1 MSTGERQ
8 RTGVPGQDRPTLPAV
23 VLSGAVVLPSMAL
36 TLPISDAAGAAAV
49 DEATR
54 GDHLILL
61 VPAQPDSEDR
71 SLAERLLP
79 VGVVARIER
88 VSHSGPT
95 ERGILVRALHRAV
108 LGQLVQEQP
117 CLRFTYESRP
127 DPQSWSPEA
136 EQLRLRVLAAIEL
149 FVSRQPGI
157 PQEVLNFV
165 RSIAHPGQLADNAGY
180 APEMTFA
187 ERADLLQTFDL
198 TERLQKVLAF
208 FQRQIQLQELRE
220 EIRSQVR
227 EAVEK
232 TQREYILR
240 EQLRA
245 IRRELGEED
254 DEAAEIERY
263 RQRIEAAGMPEE
275 ARREALRELARLER
289 MPPQAAEYSVIKTYL
304 EWLVDLPWQ
313 RSDPEEIDIARA
325 RAVLDEDHYDL
336 QEVKERIL
344 EYLAVRKLRAERSVG
359 GGDGPVILC
368 FVGPPGVGKTSLG
381 QSIARA
387 LGRTFT
393 RMSLGGIRDEA
404 EIRGHRRT
412 YVGAMPGRIIQGIRR
427 AGTNNP
433 VFMLDEVDKIGADW
447 RGDPAAALLE
457 VLDPAQNAHFRDLY
471 LDVDFDLSRVMFIT
485 TANLLDPIPPALR
498 DRMEV
503 LRLDGYTE
511 HDKLHIA
518 RRFLIPRQLAQT
530 GLRAEE
536 VTLTDD
542 AARAVIRDYTREAGV
557 RNLEREIGRI
567 LRKVA
572 TAVAAGQLQPPVTV
586 DASRVPDY
594 LGVPRFVSDLA
605 ERTGRPG
612 VATGLAV
619 TPTGG
624 EVIFV
629 EAARMPGEERL
640 TLTGHLGEVMKESA
654 QIALSYVR
662 AAGQALGVDPALL
675 RGHEVHIHVPAG
687 ATPKDGPS
695 AGLAMVTALVSLLS
709 GRPVRADVAMTGEI
723 TLQGQVLPV
732 GGIRQKLLAAQQAGL
747 RTVILPARNAA
758 EMREIPEEVRAALE
772 VRFVRTIEEALAI
785 ALQPEAAPAAV

>member
-1 MSTGERQ
+1 M
-8 RTGVPGQDRPTLPAV
+8 PAV
-23 VLSGAVVLPSMAL
+23 VLSGVVVLPSMAL
-36 TLPISDAAGAAAV
+36 TLPITDPAGAAAV
-49 DEATR
+49 DEAMR
-54 GDHLILL
+54 ADHLVLL
-61 VPAQPDSEDR
+61 VPAQPEAEGRPLS
-71 SLAERLLP
+71 ERLLP

-88 VSHSGPT
+88 ASQSGPT
-95 ERGILVRALHRAV
+95 ERGVLIRALHRAA
-108 LGQLVQEQP
+108 LGQLVQEEP
-117 CLRFTYESRP
+117 YLRFTYEARP
-127 DPQSWSPEA
+127 DPQTWPPEV

-157 PQEVLNFV
+157 PQDVLNFV
-165 RSIAHPGQLADNAGY
+165 RGIEHPGQLADNAGY
-180 APEMTFA
+180 APEMTFQ
-187 ERADLLQTFDL
+187 ERADLLQTFPL
-198 TERLQKVLAF
+198 AERLQKVLAF
-208 FQRQIQLQELRE
+208 FERQIRLQELRE
-220 EIRSQVR
+220 EIRAQVR
-227 EAVEK
+227 DSVEK

-254 DEAAEIERY
+254 EEAAAVERY
-263 RQRIEAAGMPEE
+263 RARIEAAGMSEE
-275 ARREALRELARLER
+275 ATREALRELARLER
-289 MPPQAAEYSVIKTYL
+289 MPPQAAEYGVIKTYL
-304 EWLVDLPWQ
+304 DWLVELPWQ
-313 RSDPEEIDIARA
+313 RADPEEIDIARA

-336 QEVKERIL
+336 EEIKERIL
-344 EYLAVRKLRAERSVG
+344 EHLAVRKLRAERGSADG
-359 GGDGPVILC
+359 ADGPVILC
-368 FVGPPGVGKTSLG
+368 FVGPPGTGKTSLG

-387 LGRTFT
+387 LGRQFT

-412 YVGAMPGRIIQGIRR
+412 YVGALPGRIIQAIRR

-457 VLDPAQNAHFRDLY
+457 VLDPTQNRRFRDLY

-485 TANLLDPIPPALR
+485 TANLLEPIPPALL

-511 HDKLHIA
+511 QEKIHIA
-518 RRFLIPRQLAQT
+518 RGFLLPRQLAQT
-530 GLRAEE
+530 GLRAGEVE
-536 VTLTDD
+536 VTDRAL
-542 AARAVIRDYTREAGV
+542 RAVIRDYTRESGV

-572 TAVAAGQLQPPVTV
+572 TRAAEGKHTLPVRIDGEQVA
-586 DASRVPDY
+586 DY
-594 LGVPRFVSDLA
+594 LGVPRFFAEIA

-619 TPTGG
+619 TPSGG

-640 TLTGHLGEVMKESA
+640 ILTGHLGDVMKESA

-662 AAGQALGVDPALL
+662 ANGPALGIDADAL
-675 RGHEVHIHVPAG
+675 RSHEVHIHVPAG

-695 AGLAMVTALVSLLS
+695 AGAAMVTALVSLLS
-709 GRPVRADVAMTGEI
+709 GRSVRPDVAVTGEI

-732 GGIRQKLLAAQQAGL
+732 GGIRQKLLAAHRAGL
-747 RTVILPARNAA
+747 RTVILPARNEAELAA
-758 EMREIPEEVRAALE
+758 IPEEVREDLQP
-772 VRFVRTIEEALAI
+772 RFVRTVEEAVAI
-785 ALQPEAAPAAV
+785 ALQPAAAGAGDDRAESVAGARGS

>member
-1 MSTGERQ
+1 MSAA
-8 RTGVPGQDRPTLPAV
+8 DRPTLPAIALPGV
-23 VLSGAVVLPSMAL
+23 VVLPSMAL
-36 TLPISDAAGAAAV
+36 TLPVSDAAGAAAV
-49 DEATR
+49 DEAVR
-54 GDHLILL
+54 GDHLALL
-61 VPAQPDSEDR
+61 VPAHPDAEDR

-88 VSHSGPT
+88 VSHGGPA
-95 ERGILVRALHRAV
+95 ERGVLIRALHRAV
-108 LGQLVQEQP
+108 LGQLVQDDP
-117 CLRFTYESRP
+117 CLRFTYEARP
-127 DPQSWSPEA
+127 DPQTWPPEV

-165 RSIAHPGQLADNAGY
+165 RGISHPGQLADSAGY
-180 APEMTFA
+180 APEMSFA
-187 ERADLLQTFDL
+187 ERADLLQTVDL
-198 TERLQKVLAF
+198 AERLQKVLAF
-208 FQRQIQLQELRE
+208 FQRQIQLQELKE
-220 EIRSQVR
+220 EIRSRVR

-240 EQLRA
+240 EQLQA

-254 DEAAEIERY
+254 DGAAEIERY
-263 RQRIEAAGMPEE
+263 RQRIEASGMPEE

-289 MPPQAAEYSVIKTYL
+289 LPPQAAEYSVIKTYL

-336 QEVKERIL
+336 GEVKERIL
-344 EYLAVRKLRAERSVG
+344 EHLAVRKLRAERGTG
-359 GGDGPVILC
+359 GADGPVILC

-387 LGRTFT
+387 LGRKFT

-412 YVGAMPGRIIQGIRR
+412 YVGAMPGRIIQAIRR

-457 VLDPAQNAHFRDLY
+457 VLDPAQNAHFRDHY

-503 LRLDGYTE
+503 LHLDGYTE
-511 HDKLHIA
+511 HDKIHIA
-518 RRFLIPRQLAQT
+518 RGFLLPRQRALS
-530 GLRAEE
+530 GLREEE
-536 VTLTDD
+536 VAFTDD
-542 AARAVIRDYTREAGV
+542 AVRAIIRDYTREAGV
-557 RNLEREIGRI
+557 RQLEREIGRV

-572 TAVAAGQLQPPVTV
+572 TAVADGRLAPPVLV
-586 DASRVPDY
+586 DAARVPDY
-594 LGVPRFVSDLA
+594 LGVPRFASELA

-624 EVIFV
+624 EAIFV

-662 AAGQALGVDPALL
+662 SAGPALGVDPGRL

-695 AGLAMVTALVSLLS
+695 AGVAMVAALVSLLS

-758 EMREIPEEVRAALE
+758 EMREIPEEVRAQLE

-785 ALQPEAAPAAV
+785 ALQPEPVAVT

>member
-1 MSTGERQ
+1 MS
-8 RTGVPGQDRPTLPAV
+8 DRPTMPAV
-23 VLSGAVVLPSMAL
+23 VLSGVVVLPSMAL
-36 TLPISDAAGAAAV
+36 TLPITDPAGTAAV
-49 DEATR
+49 DEALR
-54 GDHLILL
+54 GDRLVLL
-61 VPAQPDSEDR
+61 VPARPEAEDR
-71 SLAERLLP
+71 PLAERLLP

-88 VSHSGPT
+88 VSQSGPT
-95 ERGILVRALHRAV
+95 ERGILIRALHRAV
-108 LGQLVQEQP
+108 LGQLVQDEP
-117 CLRFTYESRP
+117 YLRFTYQARP
-127 DPQSWSPEA
+127 DPQTWPPEV

-157 PQEVLNFV
+157 PQEILNFV
-165 RSIAHPGQLADNAGY
+165 RSISHPGQLADNAGY

-187 ERADLLQTFDL
+187 ERADILQTFDVR
-198 TERLQKVLAF
+198 ERLEKVLAF

-220 EIRSQVR
+220 EIRAQVR

-232 TQREYILR
+232 SQREYILR

-245 IRRELGEED
+245 IRRELGEEE

-304 EWLVDLPWQ
+304 DWLVDLPWQ

-344 EYLAVRKLRAERSVG
+344 EHLAVRKLRAERG
-359 GGDGPVILC
+359 TAGGDGPVILC

-387 LGRTFT
+387 LGRKFT

-412 YVGAMPGRIIQGIRR
+412 YVGALPGRIIQAIRR

-457 VLDPAQNAHFRDLY
+457 VLDPAQNRHFRDLY

-485 TANLLDPIPPALR
+485 TANLLEPIPPALR

-503 LRLDGYTE
+503 LHLDGYTE

-518 RRFLIPRQLAQT
+518 RGFLLPRQLAQT
-530 GLRAEE
+530 GLRVEE
-536 VTLTDD
+536 VTLTDE
-542 AARAVIRDYTREAGV
+542 AVRTIIRDYTREAGV

-572 TAVAAGQLQPPVTV
+572 TAVAEGRLQLPVAV
-586 DASRVPDY
+586 DAPQVADY
-594 LGVPRFVSDLA
+594 LGVPRFPAEVA
-605 ERTGRPG
+605 ERTERPG

-640 TLTGHLGEVMKESA
+640 TLTGHLGDVMKESA

-662 AAGQALGVDPALL
+662 AAGRALGVDPGLL

-709 GRPVRADVAMTGEI
+709 GRPVRPDVAMTGEI

-732 GGIRQKLLAAQQAGL
+732 GGVRQKLLAAQRVGL
-747 RTVILPARNAA
+747 RVVILPARNAA
-758 EMREIPEEVRAALE
+758 ELREIPEEVRTALE
-772 VRFVRTIEEALAI
+772 VRFVRTIEEALAV
-785 ALQPEAAPAAV
+785 ALQPEPAPVG

>member
-1 MSTGERQ
+1 VAE
-8 RTGVPGQDRPTLPAV
+8 RPTLPAIA
-23 VLSGAVVLPSMAL
+23 LSGVVVLPSMAL
-36 TLPISDAAGAAAV
+36 TLPVSDGVGVAAV
-49 DEATR
+49 DEAVR
-54 GDHLILL
+54 ADHLVLL
-61 VPAQPDSEDR
+61 VPAQPEAEER
-71 SLAERLLP
+71 PLQERLLP

-88 VSHSGPT
+88 VSQSGPT

-108 LGQLVQEQP
+108 LGQLVQEEP
-117 CLRFTYESRP
+117 SLRFTYEARP
-127 DPQSWSPEA
+127 DPQSWPPEV
-136 EQLRLRVLAAIEL
+136 EQLRLQVLAAIEL

-165 RSIAHPGQLADNAGY
+165 RGIGHPGQLADNAGY
-180 APEMTFA
+180 APEMTFQ
-187 ERADLLQTFDL
+187 ERAELLQTFDL
-198 TERLQKVLAF
+198 RERLQKVLAF
-208 FQRQIQLQELRE
+208 FQRQIQMQQLRE
-220 EIRSQVR
+220 EIRGQVR

-232 TQREYILR
+232 SQREYILR

-254 DEAAEIERY
+254 DEAAEVERY
-263 RQRIEAAGMPEE
+263 RQRIEAAGMPDE

-289 MPPQAAEYSVIKTYL
+289 MPAQAAEYGVIKTYL
-304 EWLVDLPWQ
+304 DWLVDLPWQ
-313 RSDPEEIDIARA
+313 RSDPEQIDIARA

-336 QEVKERIL
+336 QEIKQRIL
-344 EYLAVRKLRAERSVG
+344 EHLAVRKLRAERG
-359 GGDGPVILC
+359 GGDGADGPVILC
-368 FVGPPGVGKTSLG
+368 FVGPPGTGKTSLG

-387 LGRTFT
+387 LGRKFT

-412 YVGAMPGRIIQGIRR
+412 YVGALPGRILQAIRR
-427 AGTNNP
+427 VGTNNP

-457 VLDPAQNAHFRDLY
+457 VLDPAQNRQFRDLY

-485 TANLLDPIPPALR
+485 TANLLEPIPPALL

-511 HDKLHIA
+511 HEKVHIA
-518 RRFLIPRQLAQT
+518 RGFLIPRQLAQS
-530 GLRAEE
+530 GLRPGE
-536 VTLTDD
+536 VVLTD
-542 AARAVIRDYTREAGV
+542 AALRAIIRDYTREAGV
-557 RNLEREIGRI
+557 RNLEREIGRV

-572 TAVAAGQLQPPVTV
+572 TAAAEGRLALPVTA
-586 DASRVPDY
+586 DAPQVADY
-594 LGVPRFVSDLA
+594 LGVPRFVSEIA

-619 TPTGG
+619 TPAGG

-640 TLTGHLGEVMKESA
+640 TLTGHLGDVMKESA
-654 QIALSYVR
+654 RIALSYVR
-662 AAGQALGVDPALL
+662 ANAAALGVASEPL

-695 AGLAMVTALVSLLS
+695 AGLAMVVALVSLLS
-709 GRPVRADVAMTGEI
+709 GRPVRPDVAMTGEI

-732 GGIRQKLLAAQQAGL
+732 GGVRQKLLAAQRAAL

-758 EMREIPEEVRAALE
+758 ELREIPEEVRTALE

-785 ALQPEAAPAAV
+785 ALPLEPAAAR

>member
-1 MSTGERQ
+1 
-8 RTGVPGQDRPTLPAV
+8 
-23 VLSGAVVLPSMAL
+23 MAL
-36 TLPISDAAGAAAV
+36 TLPVSDAAGAAAV
-49 DEATR
+49 DEAAR
-54 GDHLILL
+54 ADHLVLL
-61 VPAQPDSEDR
+61 VPAQPEAEDR
-71 SLAERLLP
+71 PLQERLLP
-79 VGVVARIER
+79 VGVVASIER
-88 VSHSGPT
+88 ISQSGPT

-108 LGQLVQEQP
+108 LGQLAQDQP
-117 CLRFTYESRP
+117 SLRFTYEARP
-127 DPQSWSPEA
+127 DPQAWSSEV
-136 EQLRLRVLAAIEL
+136 EELRLRVLAAIEL

-165 RSIAHPGQLADNAGY
+165 RGIGHPGQLADSAGY
-180 APEMTFA
+180 APEMTFQ
-187 ERADLLQTFDL
+187 ERADLLATFDL
-198 TERLQKVLAF
+198 RERLQKVLAF

-220 EIRSQVR
+220 EIRGQVR
-227 EAVEK
+227 EAMEK
-232 TQREYILR
+232 SQREYILR

-254 DEAAEIERY
+254 GEAGESERY

-275 ARREALRELARLER
+275 AQREALRELARLER
-289 MPPQAAEYSVIKTYL
+289 MPPQAAEYGVIKTYL
-304 EWLVDLPWQ
+304 DWLVDLPWQ

-336 QEVKERIL
+336 EEVKERIL
-344 EYLAVRKLRAERSVG
+344 EHLAVRKLRAERG
-359 GGDGPVILC
+359 TAGGDGPVILC

-387 LGRTFT
+387 LGRKFT

-412 YVGAMPGRIIQGIRR
+412 YVGAMPGRIIQAIRR

-457 VLDPAQNAHFRDLY
+457 VLDPAQNRHFRDLY

-485 TANLLDPIPPALR
+485 TANLLEPIPPALR

-503 LRLDGYTE
+503 LHLDGYTE
-511 HDKLHIA
+511 HDKLQIA
-518 RRFLIPRQLAQT
+518 RGFLLPRQLAQT
-530 GLRAEE
+530 GLRVEE
-536 VTLTDD
+536 VTLTDE
-542 AARAVIRDYTREAGV
+542 AVRTIIRDYTREAGV

-572 TAVAAGQLQPPVTV
+572 TAATEGRLDLPVTV
-586 DASRVPDY
+586 DGSQVADY
-594 LGVPRFVSDLA
+594 LGVPRYLPELA

-640 TLTGHLGEVMKESA
+640 TLTGHLGDVMKESA

-662 AAGQALGVDPALL
+662 AAGPALGVDPGLL

-709 GRPVRADVAMTGEI
+709 GRPVRPDVAMTGEI

-732 GGIRQKLLAAQQAGL
+732 GGVRQKLLAAQRVGL
-747 RTVILPARNAA
+747 RVVILPARNSA
-758 EMREIPEEVRAALE
+758 ELREIPEEVRTALE
-772 VRFVRTIEEALAI
+772 VRFVRTIEEALAVT
-785 ALQPEAAPAAV
+785 LQPEPAPVG

>member
-1 MSTGERQ
+1 MSRGT
-8 RTGVPGQDRPTLPAV
+8 DRPTLPAI
-23 VLSGAVVLPSMAL
+23 VLPGFVVLPSMAL
-36 TLPISDAAGAAAV
+36 TLPVSDAAGAAAV
-49 DEATR
+49 DEAAR
-54 GDHLILL
+54 ADHLVLL
-61 VPAQPDSEDR
+61 VPAQPEAEDR
-71 SLAERLLP
+71 PLQERLLP

-88 VSHSGPT
+88 ISQSGPT

-108 LGQLVQEQP
+108 LGQLVQEEP
-117 CLRFTYESRP
+117 SLRFTYEARP
-127 DPQSWSPEA
+127 DPQSWPPEV
-136 EQLRLRVLAAIEL
+136 EQLRLQVLAAIEL

-165 RSIAHPGQLADNAGY
+165 RGIGHPGQLADNAGY
-180 APEMTFA
+180 APEMTFQ
-187 ERADLLQTFDL
+187 ERAELLQTFDL
-198 TERLQKVLAF
+198 RERLQKVLAF
-208 FQRQIQLQELRE
+208 FQRQIQMQQLRE
-220 EIRSQVR
+220 EIRGQVR

-232 TQREYILR
+232 SQREYILR

-254 DEAAEIERY
+254 GEAGESERY

-289 MPPQAAEYSVIKTYL
+289 MPAQAAEYGVIKTHL
-304 EWLVDLPWQ
+304 DWLVDLPWQ
-313 RSDPEEIDIARA
+313 RSDPEEIDITRA

-336 QEVKERIL
+336 QEIKERIL
-344 EYLAVRKLRAERSVG
+344 EHLAVRKLRAERG
-359 GGDGPVILC
+359 TAGGDGPVILC

-387 LGRTFT
+387 LGRKFT

-412 YVGAMPGRIIQGIRR
+412 YVGAMPGRIIQAIRR

-457 VLDPAQNAHFRDLY
+457 VLDPAQNRHFRDLY

-485 TANLLDPIPPALR
+485 TANLLEPIPPALR

-503 LRLDGYTE
+503 LHLDGYTE

-518 RRFLIPRQLAQT
+518 LGFLFPRQLAQT
-530 GLRAEE
+530 GLRVEE
-536 VTLTDD
+536 VTLTDE
-542 AARAVIRDYTREAGV
+542 AVRTIIRDYTREAGV
-557 RNLEREIGRI
+557 RNLEWEIGRI

-572 TAVAAGQLQPPVTV
+572 TAATEGRLDLPVTV
-586 DASRVPDY
+586 DGSQVADY
-594 LGVPRFVSDLA
+594 LGVPRYLPELA

-640 TLTGHLGEVMKESA
+640 TLTGHLGDVMKESA

-662 AAGQALGVDPALL
+662 AAGPALGVDAGLL

-709 GRPVRADVAMTGEI
+709 RRPVRPDVAMTGEI

-732 GGIRQKLLAAQQAGL
+732 GGVRQKLLAAQRVGL
-747 RTVILPARNAA
+747 RVVILPARNAA
-758 EMREIPEEVRAALE
+758 ELREIPEEVRTALE
-772 VRFVRTIEEALAI
+772 VRFVRTIEEALAV
-785 ALQPEAAPAAV
+785 ALQPEPAPVG